1 MIVNADLH
9 IHSRYSKG
17 TSKFMNIENIIKYG
31 KKKGLEIIG
40 TGDCLHPIYLKEIK
54 HHNNSNNLLLTTE
67 IEDENRIHHLIFIP
81 NISKVE
87 ELRELLKTYSKNI
100 DGEGRP
106 KVVLNGKELFKIIK
120 EIEGL
125 IGPAHAFTPYTS
137 IYKSFNSIYDCYYEK
152 PDFLELG
159 LSADTEMANSIEELK
174 DIPFL
179 SNSDAHS
186 FYPHRLG
193 REFNRIEINNL
204 GNFEHNFEEIK
215 QVLKNKNYN
224 DANNKDNKNKIIA
237 NYGLDP
243 ALGKYYLTACSR
255 CYLRYNIND
264 AKQLNYKCAEC
275 GGRIKKGVL
284 DRSRELQNNNNNNN
298 NNLPD
303 RPPYHKIIPLSQ
315 IISLSINKNIG
326 TKAVDSIWQQYI
338 EAYGNEITVLINI
351 NIEDLKKIN
360 EKVGKIIYLFRKN
373 KIYIYPGG
381 GGEYGKISI
390 LKPKIKWYGSKAESD
405 NDQKFSSNKPKTT
418 LDKWIK
424 K

>member
-1 MIVNADLH
+1 
-9 IHSRYSKG
+9 
-17 TSKFMNIENIIKYG
+17 MNIENIIKYG
-31 KKKGLEIIG
+31 KLKGLSIIG
-40 TGDCLHPIYLKEIK
+40 TGDCLHPKYLKEIK
-54 HHNNSNNLLLTTE
+54 QHSNNNLLLTTE
-67 IEDENRIHHLIFIP
+67 IEDINRIHHLIFIP

-87 ELRELLKTYSKNI
+87 ELRELLKIYSKNLNT
-100 DGEGRP
+100 EGRP
-106 KVVLNGKELFKIIK
+106 KVALNGKELFKIVK

-137 IYKSFNSIYDCYYEK
+137 IYKSFNSIYDCYSKK

-159 LSADTEMANSIEELK
+159 LSANTDMANSIEELK

-204 GNFEHNFEEIK
+204 GNFEENFEEIK

-224 DANNKDNKNKIIA
+224 DINNKNKIIA

-255 CYLRYNIND
+255 CYLRYHIDD

-284 DRSRELQNNNNNNN
+284 DRCRELHKNSKNNNNNNN
-298 NNLPD
+298 SKNNLPV

-315 IISLSINKNIG
+315 IISLSIKKTIG

-338 EAYGNEITVLINI
+338 ELYNNEIDVLISI

-360 EKVGKIIYLFRKN
+360 EKVGKIIDLFRKN

-390 LKPKIKWYGSKAESD
+390 RKPKVKWYE
-405 NDQKFSSNKPKTT
+405 PKLT
-418 LDKWIK
+418 LDNWIN
-424 K
+424 